1 MKWLA
6 ALWGMNR
13 AAEAE
18 VLSTVL
24 LQRHAAHCNL
34 TTLIKLWSHRRCTHL
49 ITCAEQVMF
58 SVLFVGLFVW
68 QKTLKY
74 CFHIWMKFG
83 EKLSHGRVQ
92 IPDRDA
98 HQQFIKRTSLNIC
111 QKLQL
116 LTKYCS
122 FLNEIIWHMC
132 PIFANIHVFY
142 SRFWSQCRIEMSDHF
157 RNKFGG
163 LCSLVG
169 GVCSLGAFYTDFW
182 GTALGTPSSCV

>member
-6 ALWGMNR
+6 ALWGMSR

-24 LQRHAAHCNL
+24 LQRDAAHCNL
-34 TTLIKLWSHRRCTHL
+34 TVLIKLWSHGRCMHL

-58 SVLFVGLFVW
+58 SVLFVGLFLW
-68 QKTLKY
+68 QKTIKC

-111 QKLQL
+111 QKTTTAHKILLFLKWNNLAYVSNICPHPCILQ
-116 LTKYCS
+116 
-122 FLNEIIWHMC
+122 
-132 PIFANIHVFY
+132 PILIPMQN
-142 SRFWSQCRIEMSDHF
+142 
-157 RNKFGG
+157 RNVWPF
-163 LCSLVG
+163 
-169 GVCSLGAFYTDFW
+169 
-182 GTALGTPSSCV
+182 